1 MSLYN
6 PDTIVHTELRFVRLM
21 EELDSHFEYIQDIGG
36 SINEIS
42 DNGLSEEEVPE
53 LEKEI
58 EKTEAKI
65 HEIGLVLGADPY
77 MLQFDTCVQNR
88 WELYAQLKGAEIVSL
103 RKIYGGPQ

>member
-1 MSLYN
+1 MSIYN
-6 PDTIVHTELRFVRLM
+6 PKIMVQTELRFVRLM

-65 HEIGLVLGADPY
+65 HGIGLALGADPY
-77 MLQFDTCVQNR
+77 MLQFDACVQNR
-88 WELYAQLKGAEIVSL
+88 WELYAQLKGADIISL
-103 RKIYGGPQ
+103 RKMYGA